1 MPRSESKRFTLCN
14 RIHIYNSKRWKE
26 SKEKALRERKRSK
39 NWAKEDS
46 HEYDGENNEDD
57 SKLGV
62 PVKYKAGVRTKNLKS
77 SKLSKKRRSLLM
89 EGKDKAETSAS
100 FSVAEDFVEN
110 QTSSLPLRF
119 KANLGNSDSF
129 HENLNLCAEKDQKSM
144 KFNFFI

>member
-1 MPRSESKRFTLCN
+1 MNQKDLHYVIGFTFITANAGRRVKKKL
-14 RIHIYNSKRWKE
+14 S
-26 SKEKALRERKRSK
+26 
-39 NWAKEDS
+39 AKEREAKIGPRKT
-46 HEYDGENNEDD
+46 HMNMTVKIYNEDD

-119 KANLGNSDSF
+119 KANLGNSDSS